1 MAVAPP
7 RFRVYGL
14 PGSVLELY
22 RRAVCTLASIGRRGN
37 GSDVDPCSGCGHY
50 HACRPDHEG

>member
-14 PGSVLELY
+14 PRSVLELY
-22 RRAVCTLASIGRRGN
+22 RRAVWYACIDRETRKWQRR
-37 GSDVDPCSGCGHY
+37 
-50 HACRPDHEG
+50 RP